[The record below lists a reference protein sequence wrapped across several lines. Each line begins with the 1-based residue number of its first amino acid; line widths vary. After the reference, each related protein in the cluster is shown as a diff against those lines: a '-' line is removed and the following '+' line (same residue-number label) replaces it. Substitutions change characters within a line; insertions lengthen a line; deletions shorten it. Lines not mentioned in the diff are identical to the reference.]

1 MIFLLFGKY
10 ECINIE
16 NFGNLVFPFNIENFR
31 YWDESF
37 GLEVYVRNNVVTT
50 GILPTVVSD
59 KLILCFPS
67 LYLHACTWQMTANFD
82 LSIFGLTFCKHVQ
95 ASIWSNLI
103 QFQGRKLVAVGTL
116 QQVFMLGQLQ
126 LNTGHYRINFAQVF
140 LHCVFE
146 IFSTEL
152 QGLLNKTA
160 IHCCTSIPH
169 SCNSPGSISFLCY
182 LGF

>member
-1 MIFLLFGKY
+1 
-10 ECINIE
+10 
-16 NFGNLVFPFNIENFR
+16 
-31 YWDESF
+31 
-37 GLEVYVRNNVVTT
+37 
-50 GILPTVVSD
+50 
-59 KLILCFPS
+59 
-67 LYLHACTWQMTANFD
+67 MTANFN
-82 LSIFGLTFCKHVQ
+82 LSIFGLTICKHVQ

-126 LNTGHYRINFAQVF
+126 PNTGHYRINFAQVF

-169 SCNSPGSISFLCY
+169 SCDSPGSISFLCY
-182 LGF
+182 LGFYSSVMGWRWTVMREWSRISAPSRKEWKVWKGTCQISYSAKLSLMCSSQPI